1 MQLAARR
8 GNVGPDQ
15 VNKGPASELAPFTD
29 VLHFIIR
36 AGMKSLELDHVLIR
50 GAREHNL
57 KGVDVAIPKKK
68 LVVFTGVS
76 GSGKSSLAFDT
87 LYAEGQR
94 RYVESL
100 SAYARQFLG
109 QMDKPKYETI
119 RGLGP
124 TISIEQKTTGNN
136 PRSTVG
142 TITEILDYLR
152 VMYARI
158 GEQHC
163 YQCGKAVQGQTAEQI
178 AHDIGR
184 FPEGSKLWLLSSLVV
199 NRKGEHRDVLSEARA
214 DGLARLR
221 VDGEFV
227 RTEAVEALDK
237 KRKHT
242 IEAVVDRI
250 VIGQATSSRLT
261 DSVEQALRRGKG
273 TLTVWNEGTQTE
285 QVFSEHFACQDCG
298 ISFPEL
304 SPASFSFN
312 SPLGMCPECNGLGT
326 RLEIDEKLVIPDPS
340 KSIDDG
346 AIAPWGEDVSEK
358 NTWDFRAQILE
369 NLKVN
374 TAVPFN
380 KLPPK
385 TRQALLFGTGNKK
398 YSVSWKAKS
407 GSGNFEIEWEGILPR
422 LMRRFRSTQSESAR
436 DWYAKFMSNAACSA
450 CHNTRLRPESRMVKV
465 SGKTLSELCA
475 LTVADVQ
482 RFFEDMTLGGSRA
495 EIAKEVVKEVKAR
508 LGFLSAVGLDYLSLD
523 RGGPTLS
530 GGEAQRIRLASQ
542 VGSELTG
549 VIYVLDEP
557 SIGLHQRDNARLL
570 ATLLR
575 MRDIGNT
582 VVCVEHD
589 EDTIRA
595 ADHVI
600 DFGPGAGVEGGNVV
614 FAGTPKELV
623 TSKVSLT
630 GRYLSGKRT
639 IDAMPLRKPRGWID
653 IRGAS
658 VNNLK
663 RVDVQIPLGVIVSVT
678 GVSGA
683 GKSTLINDVLCPEVE
698 DRLAKQKSRETRL
711 ESLEGAQQ
719 IDRLI
724 RIDQKAIG
732 RTPRSNPITYIKV
745 FDGIRNFF
753 AQLPE
758 SKTRG
763 YSPGR
768 FSFNVKGGRCEHC
781 EGDGVRQ
788 IEMHFLADVYVKC
801 EQCNGQRYNK
811 STLEVTYHGKNIADV
826 LALTVAEARAL
837 FATHPS
843 IERPLSL
850 LSEVGLDYLP
860 LGQPSPTL
868 SGGEAQ
874 RIKLARELSKRD
886 TGNTLYVLDEP
897 TTGLHFEDIKKL
909 LDVLQKL
916 VNLGNT
922 VLLIEHNL
930 DVIRCSDYVIDLGP
944 EGGPAGGRVIAHG
957 TPEEVAD
964 VAESHTGR
972 FLRQALQ
979 RFPRAQAHV
988 ERAERPQKA
997 RRR

>member
-1 MQLAARR
+1 
-8 GNVGPDQ
+8 
-15 VNKGPASELAPFTD
+15 
-29 VLHFIIR
+29 
-36 AGMKSLELDHVLIR
+36 MKSLELDHVLIR

-57 KGVDVAIPKKK
+57 KGVHVAIPKKK

-109 QMDKPKYETI
+109 QMDKPKYDTI

-152 VMYARI
+152 VLYARV

-163 YQCGKAVQGQTAEQI
+163 YKCGQPVEGQTAEQI

-184 FPEGSKLWLLSSLVV
+184 FPEGHKLWLLSSLVI
-199 NRKGEHRDVLSEARA
+199 NRKGEHREILSAARS
-214 DGLARLR
+214 DGIARLR
-221 VDGEFV
+221 IDGEFM
-227 RTEAVEALDK
+227 RTEEVEALDK

-250 VIGQATSSRLT
+250 VVGQATASRLT

-273 TLTVWNEGTQTE
+273 TLTVWDETAKSE
-285 QVFSEHFACQDCG
+285 QVFSEHFACQPCG

-304 SPASFSFN
+304 TPASFSFN

-326 RLEIDEKLVIPDPS
+326 RLEIDEKLVIPDPT

-346 AIAPWGEDVSEK
+346 AVAPWGEDVSEK
-358 NTWDFRAQILE
+358 NTWDFRAQLLE
-369 NLKVN
+369 HLKVN
-374 TAVPFN
+374 TTTPFN
-380 KLPPK
+380 KLSAK
-385 TRQALLFGTGNKK
+385 TRQSLLFGTGNKK
-398 YSVSWKAKS
+398 YAVTWQAKS
-407 GSGNFEIEWEGILPR
+407 GSGKFEVEWEGILPR

-436 DWYAKFMSNAACSA
+436 EWYAKFMSNAACSA
-450 CHNTRLRPESRMVKV
+450 CHTTRLRPESRMVKV
-465 SGKTLSELCA
+465 SGRTIAELCA
-475 LTVADVQ
+475 LTVADVLV
-482 RFFEDMTLGGSRA
+482 FFDKLDLSGSRA
-495 EIAKEVVKEVKAR
+495 EIAKEVIKEVKAR

-570 ATLLR
+570 DTLLR

-600 DFGPGAGVEGGNVV
+600 DFGPGAGVDGGNIV
-614 FAGTPKELV
+614 FEGAPDALRASET
-623 TSKVSLT
+623 SLT
-630 GRYLSGKRT
+630 GQYLSGKRT
-639 IDAMPLRKPRGWID
+639 IDALPTRTPRGWLELK
-653 IRGAS
+653 GAC

-663 RVDVQIPLGVIVSVT
+663 DVDVDIPLGVMVSVT

-698 DRLAKQKSRETRL
+698 AVLAKQKVSKERL
-711 ESLEGAQQ
+711 RSVKGVEQV
-719 IDRLI
+719 DRLI

-745 FDGIRNFF
+745 FDAIRQFF

-758 SKTRG
+758 AKTRG

-811 STLEVTYHGKNIADV
+811 ATLEVTYHGKSIADV
-826 LALTVAEARAL
+826 LALTVAEARNL
-837 FATHPS
+837 FAAHPN

-850 LSEVGLDYLP
+850 LSEVGLDYMP

-886 TGNTLYVLDEP
+886 TGKTLYVLDEP
-897 TTGLHFEDIKKL
+897 TTGLHFEDIRKL
-909 LDVLQKL
+909 LHVLQKL

-944 EGGPAGGRVIAHG
+944 EGGPAGGRVIATG
-957 TPEEVAD
+957 TPEEVAK
-964 VAESHTGR
+964 VAASHTGK
-972 FLRQALQ
+972 FLKEALK
-979 RFPRAQAHV
+979 RHPR
-988 ERAERPQKA
+988 RKA
-997 RRR
+997 

>member
-1 MQLAARR
+1 
-8 GNVGPDQ
+8 
-15 VNKGPASELAPFTD
+15 
-29 VLHFIIR
+29 
-36 AGMKSLELDHVLIR
+36 MKSLELDHVLIR

-57 KGVDVAIPKKK
+57 KGVHVAIPKKK

-109 QMDKPKYETI
+109 QMDKPKYDTI

-152 VMYARI
+152 VLYARV

-163 YQCGKAVQGQTAEQI
+163 YKCGQPVEGQTAEQI

-184 FPEGSKLWLLSSLVV
+184 FPEGHKLWLLSSLVI
-199 NRKGEHRDVLSEARA
+199 NRKGEHREILSAARS
-214 DGLARLR
+214 DGIARLR
-221 VDGEFV
+221 VDGEFM
-227 RTEAVEALDK
+227 RTEEVEALDK

-250 VIGQATSSRLT
+250 VVGQATASRLT

-273 TLTVWNEGTQTE
+273 TLTVWDETAKSE
-285 QVFSEHFACQDCG
+285 QVFSEHFACQPCG

-304 SPASFSFN
+304 TPASFSFN

-326 RLEIDEKLVIPDPS
+326 RLEIDEKLVIPDPT

-346 AIAPWGEDVSEK
+346 AVAPWGEDVSEK
-358 NTWDFRAQILE
+358 NTWDFRAQLLE
-369 NLKVN
+369 HLKVN
-374 TAVPFN
+374 TTTPFN
-380 KLPPK
+380 KLSAK
-385 TRQALLFGTGNKK
+385 TRQSLLFGTGNKK
-398 YSVSWKAKS
+398 YAVTWQAKS
-407 GSGNFEIEWEGILPR
+407 GSGKFEVEWEGILPR

-436 DWYAKFMSNAACSA
+436 EWYAKFMSNAACSA
-450 CHNTRLRPESRMVKV
+450 CHTTRLRPESRMVKV
-465 SGKTLSELCA
+465 SGRTIAELCA
-475 LTVADVQ
+475 LTVADVLV
-482 RFFEDMTLGGSRA
+482 FFDKLDLSGSRA
-495 EIAKEVVKEVKAR
+495 EIAKEVIKEVKAR

-570 ATLLR
+570 DTLLR

-600 DFGPGAGVEGGNVV
+600 DFGPGAGVDGGNIV
-614 FAGTPKELV
+614 FEGAPDALRASET
-623 TSKVSLT
+623 SLT
-630 GRYLSGKRT
+630 GQYLSGKRT
-639 IDAMPLRKPRGWID
+639 IDALPTRTPRGWLELK
-653 IRGAS
+653 GAC

-663 RVDVQIPLGVIVSVT
+663 DVDVDIPLGVMVSVT

-698 DRLAKQKSRETRL
+698 AVLAKQKVSKERL
-711 ESLEGAQQ
+711 RSVKGVEQV
-719 IDRLI
+719 DRLI

-745 FDGIRNFF
+745 FDAIRQFF

-758 SKTRG
+758 AKTRG

-811 STLEVTYHGKNIADV
+811 ATLEVTYHGKSIADV
-826 LALTVAEARAL
+826 LALTVAEARNL
-837 FATHPS
+837 FAAHPN

-850 LSEVGLDYLP
+850 LSEVGLDYMP

-886 TGNTLYVLDEP
+886 TGKTLYVLDEP
-897 TTGLHFEDIKKL
+897 TTGLHFEDIRKL
-909 LDVLQKL
+909 LHVLQKL

-944 EGGPAGGRVIAHG
+944 EGGPAGGRVIATG
-957 TPEEVAD
+957 TPEEVAK
-964 VAESHTGR
+964 VAASHTGK
-972 FLRQALQ
+972 FLKEALK
-979 RFPRAQAHV
+979 RHPR
-988 ERAERPQKA
+988 RKA
-997 RRR
+997 

>member
-1 MQLAARR
+1 
-8 GNVGPDQ
+8 
-15 VNKGPASELAPFTD
+15 
-29 VLHFIIR
+29 
-36 AGMKSLELDHVLIR
+36 MKSLELDHVLIR

-68 LVVFTGVS
+68 LVVLTGVS

-124 TISIEQKTTGNN
+124 TISIEQKTTGSN

-152 VMYARI
+152 VLYARI

-163 YQCGKAVQGQTAEQI
+163 YQCGRPVQGQTAEQI
-178 AHDIGR
+178 ASDVGQ
-184 FPEGSKLWLLSSLVV
+184 FPAGSKLWLLSTLIL
-199 NRKGEHRDVLSEARA
+199 NRKGEHREVLAEARA
-214 DGLARLR
+214 DGIARLR
-221 VDGEFV
+221 VDGAFV
-227 RTEAVEALDK
+227 RTEEVEALDK
-237 KRKHT
+237 KKKHT
-242 IEAVVDRI
+242 IEAVLDR
-250 VIGQATSSRLT
+250 VVVGQATRARLT
-261 DSVEQALRRGKG
+261 DSVEQALKRGKG
-273 TLTVWNEGTQTE
+273 TLTVWNETTQTE
-285 QVFSEHFACQDCG
+285 QVFSEHFACQHCG

-304 SPASFSFN
+304 GPASFSFN

-326 RLEIDEKLVIPDPS
+326 RPEIDEKLVVPDPS

-374 TAVPFN
+374 TATPFN
-380 KLPPK
+380 KLSAK
-385 TRQALLFGTGNKK
+385 TRKELLFGTGDKK
-398 YSVSWKAKS
+398 YSVTWKAKS
-407 GSGNFEIEWEGILPR
+407 GSGKFEIEWEGILPR

-436 DWYAKFMSNAACSA
+436 DWYAKFMSNAQCSG
-450 CHNTRLRPESRMVKV
+450 CHGTRLRPESRNVKV
-465 SGKTLSELCA
+465 GGKTLAELCA

-482 RFFEDMTLGGSRA
+482 TWFDEVALTGSRA
-495 EIAKEVVKEVKAR
+495 EIAKEVVKEVRAR

-570 ATLLR
+570 DTLLR

-600 DFGPGAGVEGGNVV
+600 DFGPGAGVEGGNIV
-614 FAGTPKELV
+614 FHGTPEELTQST
-623 TSKVSLT
+623 TSAT
-630 GRYLSGKRT
+630 GQYLSGKRV
-639 IDAMPLRKPRGWID
+639 IGAAPLRKPTNWLEVT
-653 IRGAS
+653 GAS

-663 RVDVQIPLGVIVSVT
+663 DVDVEIPLGVMVSVT

-683 GKSTLINDVLCPEVE
+683 GKSTLINDVVCPELE
-698 DRLAKQKSRETRL
+698 ARLAKQTSREKRL
-711 ESLEGAQQ
+711 KSLTGTEH

-745 FDGIRNFF
+745 FDTIRNFF

-763 YSPGR
+763 YTPGR
-768 FSFNVKGGRCEHC
+768 FSFNVKGGRCEQC

-811 STLEVTYHGKNIADV
+811 ATLEVTYHGKNIADV
-826 LALTVAEARAL
+826 LALTVAEARTL
-837 FATHPS
+837 FAAHPS

-886 TGNTLYVLDEP
+886 TGKTMYVLDEP
-897 TTGLHFEDIKKL
+897 TTGLHFEDIRKL

-944 EGGPAGGRVIAHG
+944 EGGPAGGQVIAHG
-957 TPEEVAD
+957 TPEEVAK
-964 VAESHTGR
+964 VPTSFTGK
-972 FLRQALQ
+972 FLKPALK
-979 RFPRAQAHV
+979 RFPR
-988 ERAERPQKA
+988 PKS
-997 RRR
+997 

>member
-1 MQLAARR
+1 
-8 GNVGPDQ
+8 
-15 VNKGPASELAPFTD
+15 
-29 VLHFIIR
+29 
-36 AGMKSLELDHVLIR
+36 MKSLELDHVLIR

-68 LVVFTGVS
+68 LVVLTGVS

-109 QMDKPKYETI
+109 QMEKPKYETI

-124 TISIEQKTTGNN
+124 TISIEQKTTGSN

-152 VMYARI
+152 VLYARI

-163 YQCGKAVQGQTAEQI
+163 YQCGRAVEGQTAEQI
-178 AHDIGR
+178 AIDVGQ
-184 FPEGSKLWLLSSLVV
+184 FAEGSKLWLLSTLVL
-199 NRKGEHRDVLSEARA
+199 NRKGEHREVLAEART
-214 DGLARLR
+214 DGIARLR
-221 VDGEFV
+221 VDGKFV
-227 RTEAVEALDK
+227 RTEEVEGLDK
-237 KRKHT
+237 KKKHT
-242 IEAVVDRI
+242 IDAVLDR
-250 VIGQATSSRLT
+250 VVVGQATQARLT
-261 DSVEQALRRGKG
+261 DSVEQALKRGKG
-273 TLTVWNEGTQTE
+273 TLTVWNETTETE
-285 QVFSEHFACQDCG
+285 QVFSEHFACQHCG

-304 SPASFSFN
+304 GPASFSFN

-326 RLEIDEKLVIPDPS
+326 RPEIDEKLVIPDPS

-346 AIAPWGEDVSEK
+346 AVAPWGEDVSEK

-369 NLKVN
+369 ALKVN
-374 TAVPFN
+374 TATPFN
-380 KLPPK
+380 KLPAK
-385 TRQALLFGTGNKK
+385 TRKELLTGTGDKK
-398 YSVSWKAKS
+398 YSVNWKAKS
-407 GSGNFEIEWEGILPR
+407 GSGKFEIEWEGILPR
-422 LMRRFRSTQSESAR
+422 LMRRFRSTQSESSR
-436 DWYAKFMSNAACSA
+436 DWYAKFMSNAQCSG
-450 CHNTRLRPESRMVKV
+450 CHGTRLRPESRNVQV
-465 SGKTLSELCA
+465 GGKTIAQLCS

-482 RFFEDMTLGGSRA
+482 SWFDAVALTGSRA

-570 ATLLR
+570 DTLLR

-600 DFGPGAGVEGGNVV
+600 DFGPGAGVEGGNIV
-614 FAGTPKELV
+614 FHGTPKELTESAKSV
-623 TSKVSLT
+623 T
-630 GRYLSGKRT
+630 GQYLSGKRV
-639 IDAMPLRKPRGWID
+639 IGAVPLRKPKGWIKVT
-653 IRGAS
+653 GAS

-663 RVDVQIPLGVIVSVT
+663 SVDVELPLGVMVSVT

-683 GKSTLINDVLCPEVE
+683 GKSTLINDVVCPELE
-698 DRLAKQKSRETRL
+698 ERLAKQSGRNKRLKSLT
-711 ESLEGAQQ
+711 GAEQ

-732 RTPRSNPITYIKV
+732 RTPRSNAITYIKV
-745 FDGIRNFF
+745 FDTIRTFF

-763 YSPGR
+763 YTPGR
-768 FSFNVKGGRCEHC
+768 FSFNVKGGRCEQC

-788 IEMHFLADVYVKC
+788 IEMHFLADVFVKC

-811 STLEVTYHGKNIADV
+811 ATLEVTYHGKSIADV
-826 LALTVAEARAL
+826 LALTVAEARTL
-837 FATHPS
+837 FSAHPS
-843 IERPLSL
+843 VERPLSL

-886 TGNTLYVLDEP
+886 TGKTLYVLDEP
-897 TTGLHFEDIKKL
+897 TTGLHFEDIRKL

-944 EGGPAGGRVIAHG
+944 EGGPAGGMVIACG
-957 TPEEVAD
+957 TPEEVAK
-964 VAESHTGR
+964 VAASHTGK
-972 FLRQALQ
+972 FLKPALK
-979 RFPRAQAHV
+979 RFPRA
-988 ERAERPQKA
+988 KS
-997 RRR
+997 